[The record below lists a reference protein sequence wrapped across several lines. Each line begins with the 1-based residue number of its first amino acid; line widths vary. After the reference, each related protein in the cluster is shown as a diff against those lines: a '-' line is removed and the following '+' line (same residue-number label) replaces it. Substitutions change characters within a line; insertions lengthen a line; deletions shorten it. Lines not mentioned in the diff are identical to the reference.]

1 MPKVGMQPVRRQQ
14 LMDATIRAIH
24 RHGLGETTVQRIA
37 AEAGV
42 STGIVHHYFRGKNDL
57 LATTMRWLLIQLN
70 RDLVARLAHH
80 RTPRAR
86 LLAVLDANFDDS
98 QFQPEVVSAW
108 LAFWAQSSHEAELAR
123 LRDVYTGRTLSNL
136 LHPLRQIVSPKQA
149 RLMATTLAAL
159 IDGLWLR
166 AAHLDAG
173 LQADDV
179 RGIIRAYVTTMLPPG
194 DAAAAD

>member
-57 LATTMRWLLIQLN
+57 LATTMRWLLVQLN
-70 RDLVARLAHH
+70 RDLIARLAHH

-86 LLAVLDANFDDS
+86 LLAVLEANFDDS

-108 LAFWAQSSHEAELAR
+108 LAFWAQSSHDSELAR
-123 LRDVYTGRTLSNL
+123 LRDVYTRRTLSNL
-136 LHPLRQIVSPKQA
+136 LHPLRQLVGPERA

-179 RGIIRAYVTTMLPPG
+179 RGLIGAYVAALLPEG